1 MTSDNS
7 IGRAFQET
15 GDGSKLF
22 TRATT
27 VEKTG
32 RISAIQAGALRIL
45 VVDDCADA
53 AETMALLLRFYGH
66 EVEIAANGLTALEKA
81 RVYQPDVILLDIG
94 LPGMSGYDVARLLSS
109 PSPGKKAM
117 LIAVTGYGTEAD
129 RGHSAEA
136 GIDLH
141 LVKPVDPAELHG
153 ILERCQT
160 AING

>member
-1 MTSDNS
+1 MTSDDS
-7 IGRAFQET
+7 IRRASQET
-15 GDGSKLF
+15 GEGSKPSSQ
-22 TRATT
+22 ATT
-27 VEKTG
+27 VEKIG
-32 RISAIQAGALRIL
+32 RIGTTLVAALRIL
-45 VVDDCADA
+45 VVDDCEDS

-66 EVEIAANGLTALEKA
+66 EVEIAANGLTALGKA

-94 LPGMSGYDVARLLSS
+94 LPGMSGYDLARLWSS
-109 PSPGKKAM
+109 PSPGKKPL

-129 RGHSAEA
+129 REHSAEA

-141 LVKPVDPAELHG
+141 LVKPVDPAELRG